1 MVLLD
6 EGDLMTRA
14 ELLDATENI
23 LNKAGFQ
30 VSQRCTARASCFDFA
45 TRRNDQLVFIKAL
58 VNIGNVS
65 CQDASE
71 LRRISKCFSA
81 TALFIGDK
89 TRGNLLEDDTV
100 YVRYSIYAITPKTLG
115 NSVFL
120 QMYPLIE
127 AGPGG
132 YYVNL
137 DGDVIRKRRQELGL
151 SVGKLAELM
160 TVSRRTVYGYEKG
173 MSKASV
179 SAAYNLEWVL
189 GAPVAQPINPFQ
201 SVSQDKGFLAAAK
214 RVIVR
219 NNILQMV
226 LGKLTRF
233 NFKVALT
240 KRAPFDFIAQ
250 CPKGQL
256 CIVGGVICEK
266 EQNINRRT
274 EEILSVSE
282 VANAQPIFVTDGKK
296 IPNNKIPLI
305 HCEELSQINCPEDL
319 TARL

>member
-1 MVLLD
+1 
-6 EGDLMTRA
+6 MTRA
-14 ELLDATENI
+14 EVLDATENI

-30 VSQRCTARASCFDFA
+30 ISQRCTARASCFDFA
-45 TRRNDQLVFIKAL
+45 ARREEQLAFIKVLA
-58 VNIGNVS
+58 NIGNVS
-65 CQDASE
+65 SQEASE

-81 TALFIGDK
+81 TPLFIGDK
-89 TRGNLLEDDTV
+89 TRGDLLEDDTV
-100 YVRYSIYAITPKTLG
+100 YVRYKIYAITQKTLG

-120 QMYPLIE
+120 QMYPLVE

-137 DGDVIRKRRQELGL
+137 DGDVISKRRQELGL

-160 TVSRRTVYGYEKG
+160 TVSRRTIYGYEKG

-179 SAAYNLEWVL
+179 SAAYNLEWIL
-189 GAPVAQPINPFQ
+189 GAPVAHPINPLQ
-201 SVSQDKGFLAAAK
+201 SVSRDKGLLAAAK
-214 RVIVR
+214 RMIVG
-219 NNILQMV
+219 NNVLRMV

-256 CIVGGVICEK
+256 CIVGGVTCKK
-266 EQNINRRT
+266 EQNIDRRT
-274 EEILSVSE
+274 DEILSISE
-282 VANAQPIFVTDGKK
+282 VVNARPVFVTDGKQ
-296 IPNNKIPLI
+296 IPNNRIPLI
-305 HCEELSQINCPEDL
+305 HCEELRGIDCPEDL